1 MDFDLTE
8 EQKMFWDSIADF
20 CEHEIVPL
28 VDEAEAKEEF
38 PHPLFKKLGALGFLC
53 CRYPEEYGGA
63 GADKICECLYMEEL
77 NRVCCGIASGLLAQA
92 TLATS
97 PIFDFGTE
105 EQKQKYLVPAI
116 RGEKIGCFALTEPN
130 AGSDAASI
138 GAKAVKEGD
147 SYKINGR
154 KIFITNASM
163 ADYCIVAAYTDP
175 GRRGAGISLFLVD
188 KGTPGFEVTRKLEKA
203 GLRSADTGEIL
214 FEDCRV
220 HRNQLVGGSEGGF
233 NQVVKTLV
241 GGRISYGGRCAGVAR
256 AAFDLAK
263 KYTQERLQFG
273 KPISKFQVIQ
283 FRLAEMAMGIDIMH
297 TITWKA
303 AWMYDQKRPCTKEAS
318 YVKLFCS
325 ETAQKIVVDALQ
337 MFGGYGYMME
347 YPIQRIWRDSRVL
360 SITEGTSEIQH
371 MIIAGELKL

>member
-1 MDFDLTE
+1 LISGPRSRSKSTWFRRS
-8 EQKMFWDSIADF
+8 KGRRS
-20 CEHEIVPL
+20 V
-28 VDEAEAKEEF
+28 
-38 PHPLFKKLGALGFLC
+38 
-53 CRYPEEYGGA
+53 
-63 GADKICECLYMEEL
+63 
-77 NRVCCGIASGLLAQA
+77 ASP
-92 TLATS
+92 S
-97 PIFDFGTE
+97 R
-105 EQKQKYLVPAI
+105 K
-116 RGEKIGCFALTEPN
+116 PN

-138 GAKAVKEGD
+138 EAKAVKDGD

-175 GRRGAGISLFLVD
+175 SRRGAGISLFLVG

-220 HRNQLVGGSEGGF
+220 HRSQLVGGIEGGF
-233 NQVVKTLV
+233 NQVVKALV

-256 AAFDLAK
+256 AAFDLAR

-273 KPISKFQVIQ
+273 KPVSKFQVIQ

-297 TITWKA
+297 TITWKT

-325 ETAQKIVVDALQ
+325 ETAQKIVVDAMQ

-371 MIIAGELKL
+371 LIIAGELKL